1 MQKLAVKLIEAMK
14 LCKYVMRN
22 GINTFHKYKY
32 ATSADVLEKV
42 NAAFTKQGIATIV
55 VPEIIKEE
63 AVTTAK
69 GTVEHLVTVKI
80 EVTLVDKDS
89 GETAIFRGFGSGQD
103 ATDKAVMKAQT
114 AALKYAYMLS
124 LAIATGDDP
133 ETDEKT
139 DENMNVSKPDVP
151 LQGKVEGKADTLP
164 PIPKVRSSGIRKPA
178 MPKGG
183 YRCYYCG
190 AKITEKVAEFS
201 FQKYG
206 KCLCMECQKTV
217 EIFID

>member
-1 MQKLAVKLIEAMK
+1 MQKLAEKLIEAMK
-14 LCKYVMRN
+14 LCKYVPKN
-22 GINTFHKYKY
+22 GVNTFHKYRY

-55 VPEIIKEE
+55 VPEIIKDE

-69 GTVEHLVTVKI
+69 GTFEHLVTVKI

-89 GETAIFRGFGSGQD
+89 GETAVFRGFGSGQD
-103 ATDKAVMKAQT
+103 STDKAVMKAQT

-133 ETDEKT
+133 EADEKT
-139 DENMNVSKPDVP
+139 DESMNVAKPDVP
-151 LQGKVEGKADTLP
+151 LKSKIESKAENTPLP
-164 PIPKVRSSGIRKPA
+164 LLKGNSSSVRKPP

-183 YRCYYCG
+183 YRCYDCG
-190 AKITEKVAEFS
+190 AKLTDKVAEFS

-206 KCLCMECQKTV
+206 KCLCMECQKNKNG
-217 EIFID
+217 I

>member
-14 LCKYVMRN
+14 FCKYVMRN

-55 VPEIIKEE
+55 VPEIIKDE
-63 AVTTAK
+63 AVTTTK

-89 GETAIFRGFGSGQD
+89 GETAVFRGFGSGQD

-133 ETDEKT
+133 EADEKT
-139 DENMNVSKPDVP
+139 DENMSTDKSDVP
-151 LQGKVEGKADTLP
+151 VQSIVQSKADNSP
-164 PIPKVRSSGIRKPA
+164 SVPKGSSSGIRKPP

-183 YRCYYCG
+183 YRCYDCG
-190 AKITEKVAEFS
+190 AKITDKVAEFS

-206 KCLCMECQKTV
+206 KCLCMECQKSKSSP
-217 EIFID
+217 

>member
-14 LCKYVMRN
+14 LCKYVMRS

-42 NAAFTKQGIATIV
+42 NAAFTKQGIATV
-55 VPEIIKEE
+55 VAPEIIKDE

-133 ETDEKT
+133 EADEKT
-139 DENMNVSKPDVP
+139 DENMSAGKPDVP
-151 LQGKVEGKADTLP
+151 LQGKVEIKTDTLP
-164 PIPKVRSSGIRKPA
+164 PIPKGNSSVVRKPP

-190 AKITEKVAEFS
+190 AKITEKS
-201 FQKYG
+201 SK
-206 KCLCMECQKTV
+206 
-217 EIFID
+217 IFVSKVWQVFVHGMPEE

>member
-55 VPEIIKEE
+55 VPEIIKDE

-133 ETDEKT
+133 EADEKT
-139 DENMNVSKPDVP
+139 DENMSADKSDVP
-151 LQGKVEGKADTLP
+151 PRGKVEVKTDTPSL
-164 PIPKVRSSGIRKPA
+164 IPKGSSGGIRKPS

-183 YRCYYCG
+183 YKCYDCG
-190 AKITEKVAEFS
+190 AKITDKVAEFS

-206 KCLCMECQKTV
+206 KCLCMECQKSKSSP
-217 EIFID
+217 

>member
-55 VPEIIKEE
+55 VPEIIKDE
-63 AVTTAK
+63 AVATAK

-89 GETAIFRGFGSGQD
+89 GETAVFRGFGSGQD

-133 ETDEKT
+133 EADEKT
-139 DENMNVSKPDVP
+139 DENMSADKSDVP
-151 LQGKVEGKADTLP
+151 VQSIVQSKADNSSSV
-164 PIPKVRSSGIRKPA
+164 PKGSSSGIRKPP

-183 YRCYYCG
+183 YRCYDCG
-190 AKITEKVAEFS
+190 AKITDKVAEFS

-206 KCLCMECQKTV
+206 KCLCMECQKSKSSP
-217 EIFID
+217 

>member
-14 LCKYVMRN
+14 LCKYVMRS

-55 VPEIIKEE
+55 VPEIVKDE

-103 ATDKAVMKAQT
+103 STDKAVMKAQT

-133 ETDEKT
+133 EADEKT
-139 DENMNVSKPDVP
+139 DENMNVSKPDVL
-151 LQGKVEGKADTLP
+151 LQDN
-164 PIPKVRSSGIRKPA
+164 IQPKVNDSPPVLKSSSSIVRKPP

-183 YRCYYCG
+183 YRCYDCG
-190 AKITEKVAEFS
+190 AKIIDKVAEFS

-206 KCLCMECQKTV
+206 KCLCMECQKSKSSP
-217 EIFID
+217 

>member
-1 MQKLAVKLIEAMK
+1 MQKLAEKLIEAMR
-14 LCKYVMRN
+14 LCKYVTKN
-22 GINTFHKYKY
+22 GVNTFHKYRY

-55 VPEIIKEE
+55 VPEIIKDE

-89 GETAIFRGFGSGQD
+89 GETAVFRGFGSGQD
-103 ATDKAVMKAQT
+103 STDKAVMKAQT

-133 ETDEKT
+133 EADEKT
-139 DENMNVSKPDVP
+139 DENMSAGKPDVP
-151 LQGKVEGKADTLP
+151 LQGRVEIKTDTLP
-164 PIPKVRSSGIRKPA
+164 PIPKGNSSSVRKPP

-190 AKITEKVAEFS
+190 AKITDKVAEFS

-206 KCLCMECQKTV
+206 KCLCMECQKSKSSP
-217 EIFID
+217 

>member
-1 MQKLAVKLIEAMK
+1 MQKLAVKLIEVMK
-14 LCKYVMRN
+14 SCKYVVRN
-22 GINTFHKYKY
+22 GLNTFHKYKY

-42 NAAFTKQGIATIV
+42 NAALTKQGIATIV
-55 VPEIIKEE
+55 VPEIVQDATI
-63 AVTTAK
+63 TTAK

-133 ETDEKT
+133 EADEKT
-139 DENMNVSKPDVP
+139 DESMNPEKKSVPVPKLSENANLVNPSKINSSLVKKS
-151 LQGKVEGKADTLP
+151 Q
-164 PIPKVRSSGIRKPA
+164 IPRGGCSCYDCGI
-178 MPKGG
+178 
-183 YRCYYCG
+183 
-190 AKITEKVAEFS
+190 KINERVAEYS
-201 FQKYG
+201 HQKFG
-206 KCLCMECQKTV
+206 KYLCMECQKNNQV
-217 EIFID
+217 P

>member
-1 MQKLAVKLIEAMK
+1 MQKLAVKLIEVMK
-14 LCKYVMRN
+14 SCKYVVRN
-22 GINTFHKYKY
+22 GLNTFHKYKY

-55 VPEIIKEE
+55 VPEIVQDTPI
-63 AVTTAK
+63 TTAK
-69 GTVEHLVTVKI
+69 GTTEHLVTVKI

-133 ETDEKT
+133 EADEKT
-139 DENMNVSKPDVP
+139 DESMNPAKNSAPVPKLNANPVNPSKINSDSVKKN
-151 LQGKVEGKADTLP
+151 Q
-164 PIPKVRSSGIRKPA
+164 IPR
-178 MPKGG
+178 GG
-183 YRCYYCG
+183 YSCYDCG
-190 AKITEKVAEFS
+190 IKINERVAEYS
-201 FQKYG
+201 HQKFG
-206 KCLCMECQKTV
+206 KYLCMECQKNNQV
-217 EIFID
+217 P

>member
-1 MQKLAVKLIEAMK
+1 MQKLAEKLIEVMK
-14 LCKYVMRN
+14 FCKYVVRN
-22 GINTFHKYKY
+22 GLNTFHKYKY

-55 VPEIIKEE
+55 IPEIVEDATI
-63 AVTTAK
+63 TTAK

-133 ETDEKT
+133 EADEKT
-139 DENMNVSKPDVP
+139 DESMNPEKKSVP
-151 LQGKVEGKADTLP
+151 VPKLKESAP
-164 PIPKVRSSGIRKPA
+164 PVNPVKTNSSSLKKRQIPR
-178 MPKGG
+178 GG
-183 YRCYYCG
+183 YSCYDCG
-190 AKITEKVAEFS
+190 IKINERVAEYS
-201 FQKYG
+201 QQKFG
-206 KCLCMECQKTV
+206 KCLCMECQKNNPMQ
-217 EIFID
+217 

>member
-1 MQKLAVKLIEAMK
+1 MQKLAVKLIEAMR

-22 GINTFHKYKY
+22 GVNTFHKYKY

-55 VPEIIKEE
+55 VPEIIKDE

-89 GETAIFRGFGSGQD
+89 GETAVFRGFGSGQD

-133 ETDEKT
+133 EADEKT
-139 DENMNVSKPDVP
+139 DENMNVSKSDIPM
-151 LQGKVEGKADTLP
+151 LGKVEVKADTLP
-164 PIPKVRSSGIRKPA
+164 PIPKVRSSGIRKPV

-206 KCLCMECQKTV
+206 KCLCMECQKSKSSP
-217 EIFID
+217 

>member
-55 VPEIIKEE
+55 VPNIIKDE

-89 GETAIFRGFGSGQD
+89 GETAVFRGFGSGQD

-133 ETDEKT
+133 EADEKT
-139 DENMNVSKPDVP
+139 YENMSADKSDVP
-151 LQGKVEGKADTLP
+151 VQSIVQSKADNSP
-164 PIPKVRSSGIRKPA
+164 SVPKGSSSGIRKPP

-183 YRCYYCG
+183 YRCYDCG
-190 AKITEKVAEFS
+190 AKITDKVAEFS

-206 KCLCMECQKTV
+206 KCLCMECQKSKSSP
-217 EIFID
+217 

>member
-1 MQKLAVKLIEAMK
+1 MQKLAEKLIEAMK
-14 LCKYVMRN
+14 QCKYVTKN
-22 GINTFHKYKY
+22 GVNTFHKYRY

-55 VPEIIKEE
+55 VPEIIKDE

-89 GETAIFRGFGSGQD
+89 GETAVFRGFGSGQD
-103 ATDKAVMKAQT
+103 STDKAVMKAQT

-133 ETDEKT
+133 EADEKT

-151 LQGKVEGKADTLP
+151 VQNNIQPKKDNSLP
-164 PIPKVRSSGIRKPA
+164 VSKSNSSAVRKPI

-183 YRCYYCG
+183 YKCYDCG
-190 AKITEKVAEFS
+190 AKITDKVAEFS
-201 FQKYG
+201 SQKYG
-206 KCLCMECQKTV
+206 KCLCMECQKNKRSL
-217 EIFID
+217 

>member
-22 GINTFHKYKY
+22 GVNTFHKYKY

-55 VPEIIKEE
+55 VPEIIKDE

-124 LAIATGDDP
+124 LAIATGNDP
-133 ETDEKT
+133 EADEKT

-151 LQGKVEGKADTLP
+151 LQGKVEVKTDTLP
-164 PIPKVRSSGIRKPA
+164 PIPKESSGGIRKPA

-183 YRCYYCG
+183 YRCYDCG
-190 AKITEKVAEFS
+190 VKITDKVAEFS

-206 KCLCMECQKTV
+206 KCLCMECQKSKSSP
-217 EIFID
+217 

>member
-55 VPEIIKEE
+55 IPEIIKDE

-89 GETAIFRGFGSGQD
+89 GETAVFRGFGSGQD

-133 ETDEKT
+133 EADEKT
-139 DENMNVSKPDVP
+139 DENMNVSKPDFPV
-151 LQGKVEGKADTLP
+151 QSIVQSKADNSP
-164 PIPKVRSSGIRKPA
+164 SVPKGSSSGIRKPP

-183 YRCYYCG
+183 YRCYDCG
-190 AKITEKVAEFS
+190 AKITDKVAEFS

-206 KCLCMECQKTV
+206 KCLCMECQKSKSSP
-217 EIFID
+217 

>member
-22 GINTFHKYKY
+22 GVNTFHKYKY

-55 VPEIIKEE
+55 VPEIIKDE
-63 AVTTAK
+63 AVTTTK

-89 GETAIFRGFGSGQD
+89 GETAVFRGFGSGQD

-133 ETDEKT
+133 EADEKT
-139 DENMNVSKPDVP
+139 DENMSADKSDVP
-151 LQGKVEGKADTLP
+151 VQSIVQSKADNSP
-164 PIPKVRSSGIRKPA
+164 SVPKGSSSGIRKPP

-183 YRCYYCG
+183 YRCYDCG
-190 AKITEKVAEFS
+190 AKITDKVAEFS

-206 KCLCMECQKTV
+206 KCLCMECQKSKSSP
-217 EIFID
+217 

>member
-1 MQKLAVKLIEAMK
+1 MQKLAEKLIEAMR
-14 LCKYVMRN
+14 LCKYVTKN
-22 GINTFHKYKY
+22 GVNTFHKYRY

-55 VPEIIKEE
+55 VPEIIKDE

-89 GETAIFRGFGSGQD
+89 GETAVFRGFGSGQD
-103 ATDKAVMKAQT
+103 STDKAVMKAQT

-133 ETDEKT
+133 EADEKT
-139 DENMNVSKPDVP
+139 DESMSVAKPDVS
-151 LQGKVEGKADTLP
+151 LKSKIESKAENTP
-164 PIPKVRSSGIRKPA
+164 P

-183 YRCYYCG
+183 YRCYDCG
-190 AKITEKVAEFS
+190 AKITDKVAEFS

-206 KCLCMECQKTV
+206 KCLCMECQKNKNATPKS
-217 EIFID
+217 

>member
-1 MQKLAVKLIEAMK
+1 MQKLAEKLIEAMK
-14 LCKYVMRN
+14 QCKYVTKN
-22 GINTFHKYKY
+22 GVNMFHKYRY

-55 VPEIIKEE
+55 VPEIIKDE

-89 GETAIFRGFGSGQD
+89 GETAVFRGFGSGQD

-124 LAIATGDDP
+124 LAIATGDGP
-133 ETDEKT
+133 EADEKT
-139 DENMNVSKPDVP
+139 DENMSAGKPDVP
-151 LQGKVEGKADTLP
+151 VKNIIQPKTDNAP
-164 PIPKVRSSGIRKPA
+164 PVSRGNSSEVSKPT

-183 YRCYYCG
+183 YKCYDCG
-190 AKITEKVAEFS
+190 AKITDKVAEFS

-206 KCLCMECQKTV
+206 KCLCMECQKNKRSL
-217 EIFID
+217 

>member
-55 VPEIIKEE
+55 VPDIIKDE

-89 GETAIFRGFGSGQD
+89 GETAVFRGFGSGQD

-124 LAIATGDDP
+124 LAMATGDDP
-133 ETDEKT
+133 EADEKT
-139 DENMNVSKPDVP
+139 DENMSADKSDVP
-151 LQGKVEGKADTLP
+151 VQSIVQYKADNSP
-164 PIPKVRSSGIRKPA
+164 SVPKGSSSGIRKPP

-183 YRCYYCG
+183 YRCYDCG
-190 AKITEKVAEFS
+190 AKITDKVAEFS

-206 KCLCMECQKTV
+206 KCLCMECQKSKSSP
-217 EIFID
+217 

>member
-1 MQKLAVKLIEAMK
+1 MQKLAVKLIEVMK

-22 GINTFHKYKY
+22 GVNTFHKYRY

-42 NAAFTKQGIATIV
+42 NSAFTKQGIATIV
-55 VPEIIKEE
+55 VPEIIKDEV
-63 AVTTAK
+63 VTTAK

-89 GETAIFRGFGSGQD
+89 GETAVFHGFGSGQD

-133 ETDEKT
+133 EADEST
-139 DENMNVSKPDVP
+139 DENMSVSKPDVS
-151 LQGKVEGKADTLP
+151 LQGKVEVKTDNP
-164 PIPKVRSSGIRKPA
+164 QPVSKVRSSEVRKLV

-183 YRCYYCG
+183 YRCYDCG

-206 KCLCMECQKTV
+206 KCLCMECQRIKSS
-217 EIFID
+217 

>member
-1 MQKLAVKLIEAMK
+1 MQKLAEKLIEAMK
-14 LCKYVMRN
+14 QCKYVTKN
-22 GINTFHKYKY
+22 GMNTFHKYRY

-55 VPEIIKEE
+55 VPEIIKDE

-89 GETAIFRGFGSGQD
+89 GETAVFRGFGSGQD
-103 ATDKAVMKAQT
+103 STDKAVMKAQT

-133 ETDEKT
+133 EADEKT

-151 LQGKVEGKADTLP
+151 VQNNIQPKKDNSLP
-164 PIPKVRSSGIRKPA
+164 VSKSNSSAVRKPI

-183 YRCYYCG
+183 YKCYDCG
-190 AKITEKVAEFS
+190 AKITDKVAEFS
-201 FQKYG
+201 SQKYG
-206 KCLCMECQKTV
+206 KCLCMECQKNKRSL
-217 EIFID
+217 

>member
-1 MQKLAVKLIEAMK
+1 MQKLAEKLIEAMK
-14 LCKYVMRN
+14 QCKYVTKN
-22 GINTFHKYKY
+22 GVNMFHKYRY

-55 VPEIIKEE
+55 VPEIIKDE

-89 GETAIFRGFGSGQD
+89 GETAVFRGFGSGQD

-133 ETDEKT
+133 EADEKT
-139 DENMNVSKPDVP
+139 DENMSAGKPDVP
-151 LQGKVEGKADTLP
+151 VKNNIQPKTDNAP
-164 PIPKVRSSGIRKPA
+164 PVSRGNSSEVSKPT

-183 YRCYYCG
+183 YKCYDCG
-190 AKITEKVAEFS
+190 AKITDKVAEFS

-206 KCLCMECQKTV
+206 KCLCMECQKNKRSL
-217 EIFID
+217 

>member
-22 GINTFHKYKY
+22 GVNTFHKYKY

-55 VPEIIKEE
+55 VPEIMKDE

-133 ETDEKT
+133 EADEKT
-139 DENMNVSKPDVP
+139 DENMNVSNPDVS
-151 LQGKVEGKADTLP
+151 LKDKVEVKTDTIP
-164 PIPKVRSSGIRKPA
+164 PIPKGSSSGIRRPA
-178 MPKGG
+178 MSKGG

-190 AKITEKVAEFS
+190 AKITDKVAEFS

-206 KCLCMECQKTV
+206 KCLCMECQKSKSSP
-217 EIFID
+217 

>member
-1 MQKLAVKLIEAMK
+1 MQKLAEKLIEAMK
-14 LCKYVMRN
+14 QCKYVTKN
-22 GINTFHKYKY
+22 GVNTFHKYRY

-55 VPEIIKEE
+55 VPEIIKDE

-89 GETAIFRGFGSGQD
+89 GETAVFRGFGSGQD
-103 ATDKAVMKAQT
+103 STDKAVMKAQT

-133 ETDEKT
+133 EADEKT

-151 LQGKVEGKADTLP
+151 VQNNIQPKKDNSLP
-164 PIPKVRSSGIRKPA
+164 LSKSNSSAVRKPI

-183 YRCYYCG
+183 YKCYDCG
-190 AKITEKVAEFS
+190 AKITDKVAEFS
-201 FQKYG
+201 SQKYG
-206 KCLCMECQKTV
+206 KCLCMECQKNKRSL
-217 EIFID
+217 

>member
-1 MQKLAVKLIEAMK
+1 M
-14 LCKYVMRN
+14 
-22 GINTFHKYKY
+22 GY

-55 VPEIIKEE
+55 IPEIIKDE

-89 GETAIFRGFGSGQD
+89 GETAVFRGFGSGQD

-133 ETDEKT
+133 EADEKT
-139 DENMNVSKPDVP
+139 DENMSADKSDVP
-151 LQGKVEGKADTLP
+151 VQSIVQSKADNSP
-164 PIPKVRSSGIRKPA
+164 SVPKGSSSGIRKPP

-183 YRCYYCG
+183 YRCYDCG
-190 AKITEKVAEFS
+190 AKITDKVAEFS

-206 KCLCMECQKTV
+206 KCLCMECQKSKSSP
-217 EIFID
+217 